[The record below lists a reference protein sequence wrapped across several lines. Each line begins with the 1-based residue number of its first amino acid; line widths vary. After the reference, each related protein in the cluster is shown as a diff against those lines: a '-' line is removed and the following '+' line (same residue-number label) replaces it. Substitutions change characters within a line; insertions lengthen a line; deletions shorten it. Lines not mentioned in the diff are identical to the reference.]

1 MFHRILFLFAFIV
14 LVGTMSSCVQV
25 RLRNANDHYE
35 QFAYASAIRDYEL
48 VLKKKTD
55 PQAIINV
62 ADCYRQIGNSVKA
75 EFWYRKAVKLPDAKP
90 EWNMYLAEALMK
102 NGNYIEAKT
111 FLQSYLELN
120 KTDFRAQRMVESCNN
135 MKLFFRDT
143 SLYSVSSLRINVP
156 GNEYFSPAF
165 YKYGIVFLS
174 DQNYKGLSKAVSDG
188 TGRRY
193 LDLFYAK
200 RTDRGNWMEAEPLRG
215 DVNGRFNEGP
225 VVFSPDFNTMYFT
238 RNNYVSN
245 KPEKNK
251 KNINVLK
258 IFKAEATDGI
268 WSIKGEMQVGDGD
281 YSVGHPAIS
290 RDGNTLY
297 FVSDMPWGY
306 GGTDIYSVTKQGNNW
321 SQPVNLGP
329 NINSDGNEMFPFIWN
344 DSTIYFASD
353 GLTGMGGLDI
363 FESHLE
369 EGAWTK
375 AVNIGAPINSA
386 QDDFGYIA
394 DSSGLHGYFTSSRNG
409 ILDKIYSFS
418 KNAPDL
424 LLRLRI
430 QDQVDHKAIAGVAI
444 TIQRQGAR
452 DTTVYTNSNGTI
464 AVKAVT
470 NKVYSFSFDHKDY
483 YFTSDSIST
492 IGKQFS
498 ETTEDTIPLRKVQL
512 NKPFIWTG
520 VSFKKKD
527 WLPQPTCGP
536 AMEKLVTLLRQNP
549 RLVVEVASYT
559 DSRGTD
565 PDNIKLTQRR
575 ADIVAQYLITHGI
588 KSDRITAKGYG
599 EAKLLNQCTN
609 GLLCIEE
616 EHEANN
622 RIEITV
628 QRISNDTAFK

>member
-1 MFHRILFLFAFIV
+1 MFNKYSFLIFICILTGV
-14 LVGTMSSCVQV
+14 MSSCVQV
-25 RLRNANDHYE
+25 RLRNANDNYE
-35 QFAYASAIRDYEL
+35 QFAYASAIKDYEL
-48 VLKKKTD
+48 VLKKRFD
-55 PQAIINV
+55 DQSIINV

-75 EFWYRKAVKLPDAKP
+75 EFWYRKAVKLTDPKP

-102 NGNYIEAKT
+102 NGNFIDAKG

-120 KTDFRAQRMVESCNN
+120 KTDLKAQHMLESCNN
-135 MKLFFRDT
+135 MKKFFRDT
-143 SLYSVSSLRINVP
+143 TLYTIAPLRLNTP
-156 GNEYFSPAF
+156 GGEFFSPAF

-193 LDLFYAK
+193 LDIFFAK
-200 RTDRGNWMEAEPLRG
+200 KTDRGNWMDAEPLRG

-225 VVFSPDFNTMYFT
+225 LVFNADFTTMYFT
-238 RNNYVSN
+238 RNNYLSN
-245 KPEKNK
+245 KVEKNK

-258 IFKAEATDGI
+258 IYKAEASDGI
-268 WSIKGEMQVGDGD
+268 WKIKDEMKIGDED
-281 YSVGHPAIS
+281 FSVGHPAIS
-290 RDGNTLY
+290 KDGNTIY

-306 GGTDIYSVTKQGNNW
+306 GGTDIYSVTKQGDNW
-321 SQPVNLGP
+321 SQPINLGV
-329 NINSDGNEMFPFIWN
+329 NINSEGNEMFPFIWN

-353 GLTGMGGLDI
+353 GFEGMGGLDV
-363 FESHLE
+363 FESHKVD
-369 EGAWTK
+369 GGWSK
-375 AVNIGAPINSA
+375 AVNIGAPINSP

-394 DSSGLHGYFTSSRNG
+394 DSTGLHGYFSSARNG

-424 LLRLRI
+424 IVRLRI
-430 QDQVDHKAIAGVAI
+430 EDDIEHKPISGVAI
-444 TIQRQGAR
+444 NIQRQGAR

-470 NKVYSFSFDHKDY
+470 NKEYYFSFDHRDY
-483 YFTSDSIST
+483 YFTADTIST
-492 IGKQFS
+492 AGKQFS
-498 ETTEDTIPLRKVQL
+498 ETTEDTIVLQKVIL
-512 NKPFIWTG
+512 NKPFIWEG

-536 AMEKLVTLLRQNP
+536 AMEKLVTLLKQNP

-565 PDNIKLTQRR
+565 PDNIKLTQHR

-588 KSDRITAKGYG
+588 KAERITAKGYG
-599 EAKLLNQCTN
+599 EAKLLNHCTN

-616 EHEANN
+616 EHETNN

-628 QRISNDTAFK
+628 QSISKDTASK

>member
-120 KTDFRAQRMVESCNN
+120 KTDFRAQRMLESCNN

>member
-1 MFHRILFLFAFIV
+1 MFHRIPFLFVFVV

-35 QFAYASAIRDYEL
+35 QYAYASAVRDYEL
-48 VLKKKTD
+48 VLKKKND
-55 PQAIINV
+55 PQAIINA

-90 EWNMYLAEALMK
+90 EWDMYLAEALMK
-102 NGNYIEAKT
+102 NGNYVEAKT

-174 DQNYKGLSKAVSDG
+174 DQNYKGLSRAVSDG

-268 WSIKGEMQVGDGD
+268 WSIKGEMKVGDGD
-281 YSVGHPAIS
+281 FSVGHPAIS
-290 RDGNTLY
+290 RDGNTLF

-353 GLTGMGGLDI
+353 GLTGMGGLDV

-369 EGAWTK
+369 QGSWTK

-394 DSSGLHGYFTSSRNG
+394 DSSGLHGFFTSSRNG

-430 QDQVDHKAIAGVAI
+430 EDQVDHKAIAGVAI
-444 TIQRQGAR
+444 MIQRQGAR

-498 ETTEDTIPLRKVQL
+498 ETTEDTVSLRKVQL

-575 ADIVAQYLITHGI
+575 ADIVAQYLMTHGI